1 VEEKLTWERIAK
13 AEELGRARELYDLR
27 KGQEKALEGIIKGV
41 EKKGNDPVE
50 LEEKRRAFEEQCK
63 RQLEA
68 KMREQQERLERREL
82 EFKSPPKDR
91 ERG

>member
-1 VEEKLTWERIAK
+1 MEKLTWEQVDK
-13 AEELGRARELYDLR
+13 AEELRRAKELKDQRDAQQL
-27 KGQEKALEGIIKGV
+27 ALKDIIKVV

-68 KMREQQERLERREL
+68 KMREQQERLDRLEL
-82 EFKSPPKDR
+82 LYKGPPSGR

>member
-1 VEEKLTWERIAK
+1 VAEKPSWEQVVK
-13 AEELGRARELYDLR
+13 AEELRRAKELKDVR
-27 KGQEKALEGIIKGV
+27 DGQQKALEGIVKGV

-63 RQLEA
+63 RQLEQ
-68 KMREQQERLERREL
+68 KMREQQERLDRL
-82 EFKSPPKDR
+82 QVLYKGPPAGR